1 MIPNSIGY
9 SFAVMMPGSNY
20 PSVLSHSLPPKSL
33 KQSESEKKTF
43 ATGKKIRELSKYE
56 KAVLETNPSISCLTW
71 LRCFSL
77 K

>member
-43 ATGKKIRELSKYE
+43 ATGKKKFASFLNMK
-56 KAVLETNPSISCLTW
+56 KQ
-71 LRCFSL
+71 SL
-77 K
+77 KRIHQLVV